1 MEKEEQMKK
10 QEKDKKQKMK
20 KFLQENN
27 LEDNTVK
34 KKGWPKG
41 RPRGT
46 KEERE
51 LDKTN
56 LTEEQKNDIQE

>member
-1 MEKEEQMKK
+1 VEKEQQMKK
-10 QEKDKKQKMK
+10 DEQDKKQKMK

-27 LEDNTVK
+27 LDDSTVK

-51 LDKTN
+51 LDKVN
-56 LTEEQKNDIQE
+56 LSEEQKKDIQE